1 VRHPRLQA
9 AIHGDLRVAHFFA
22 THAMHFVPLIALAS
36 VKTFGRDALAPVHII
51 GFAYASLIAVIFI
64 QALMGVPFLA
74 K

>member
-1 VRHPRLQA
+1 
-9 AIHGDLRVAHFFA
+9 
-22 THAMHFVPLIALAS
+22 MHFVPLIALAS